1 MDDRNAGLALFQ
13 AAIGMLI
20 PFAIGYLVF
29 RLVKPATNYWEK
41 RPNNY
46 GRLFLAYTLLFLIWG
61 LGSLFFLPPGEM
73 AGINF
78 LILLA
83 VAILTIGP
91 LSYLIGYLYGK
102 SKQNAFFTAK
112 ETNSTIKTTPKKP
125 QKLKTRS
132 NTTTNKKLD
141 EENSEEINDEQ
152 YYLMATK
159 EAEGLDRDN
168 ALWAKAMATQMGDEN
183 KAKAYYVNKRVLALK
198 ALKEQIRL
206 KVYTTI
212 ERNISSNS
220 HNPEYDLASNNLF
233 PNSPNAHYRDKIIT
247 QFEKEVKA
255 RIEKE
260 FKFKI

>member
-83 VAILTIGP
+83 VAILTVGP
-91 LSYLIGYLYGK
+91 TSYLIGYLYGK
-102 SKQNAFFTAK
+102 SIQKTITKKTVKQ
-112 ETNSTIKTTPKKP
+112 P
-125 QKLKTRS
+125 QKLKTIN
-132 NTTTNKKLD
+132 NTTSDKKLD

>member
-13 AAIGMLI
+13 AAIALLI
-20 PFAIGYLVF
+20 PAIIGYVVF
-29 RLVKPATNYWEK
+29 RIVKPSTDYWEK
-41 RPNNY
+41 SPNNY
-46 GRLFLAYTLLFLIWG
+46 ARLYLAYVLGFLSF
-61 LGSLFFLPPGEM
+61 SLISLAFIGVGGM

-78 LILLA
+78 LAILV
-83 VAILTIGP
+83 VAILTIAP

-141 EENSEEINDEQ
+141 EENSEEINDEE